1 MISVRMLWWMIF
13 PNLTDSSPVQSDS
26 QSDPDSVT
34 SFNVTCEAKVYPGW
48 NILNVFVLNGHR
60 VPFLRECLSISLSLS
75 IFRTNSFPISVSAS
89 FFLLSFFTSFL
100 ARIVDLLNLWLRSER
115 VIMLRPELIVEHF
128 VTPRN
133 HYQHPLF
140 TVQGPRFTLPFLFYH
155 GILFHLTL
163 FIWNKLNST
172 IHLGRTTNQINASHR
187 ISEIYWTPNNE
198 ITPNL

>member
-1 MISVRMLWWMIF
+1 MLWWMIVLT
-13 PNLTDSSPVQSDS
+13 LTDSSPAQFDS
-26 QSDPDSVT
+26 QNDSDSVT

-48 NILNVFVLNGHR
+48 NILDVFVLNGHR
-60 VPFLRECLSISLSLS
+60 VPFLREFLSISLSLS
-75 IFRTNSFPISVSAS
+75 IFISNSIPISVSTS

-100 ARIVDLLNLWLRSER
+100 PRIVDLLNLWLRSER

-133 HYQHPLF
+133 HYQHPRSRSKVHGSHCHF
-140 TVQGPRFTLPFLFYH
+140 SFIMAFY
-155 GILFHLTL
+155 FHLIL